1 MLGVNGAT
9 GLHSGRERAAVC
21 DKVRFF
27 PPSFSSALG
36 PEAYRRQWTE
46 GLGHPR
52 SERFYCIDSSIHES
66 LYIIAAWGREYFIS
80 CSVGGFMKVSAHGG
94 FARNRPSGMRSE
106 DFSSFLFWGGGG
118 GKK

>member
-66 LYIIAAWGREYFIS
+66 LYIIAVWGREYFIS
-80 CSVGGFMKVSAHGG
+80 CSVGGFMKVFGAWRVCSQPPE
-94 FARNRPSGMRSE
+94 RNAKRR
-106 DFSSFLFWGGGG
+106 FLFFSFLGWGGGG
-118 GKK
+118 G